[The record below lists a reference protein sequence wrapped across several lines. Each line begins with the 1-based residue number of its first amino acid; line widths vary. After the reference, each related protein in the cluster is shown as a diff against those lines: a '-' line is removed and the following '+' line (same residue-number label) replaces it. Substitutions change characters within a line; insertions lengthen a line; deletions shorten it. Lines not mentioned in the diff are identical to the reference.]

1 MMRGKLI
8 VGMALAVGLMVP
20 LAGCA
25 GKARVDMQKMC
36 TGAGGTWSQANETC
50 NQPAGATKAA
60 KDWCASVGGIYLP
73 GTGVCEME
81 GVK

>member
-1 MMRGKLI
+1 MTSRRMIG
-8 VGMALAVGLMVP
+8 GMALALGLVIP

-36 TGAGGTWSQANETC
+36 AGAGGTWSASAETC
-50 NQPAGATKAA
+50 NQPAGTTKAA